1 MFKSRLRVIALAGAL
16 LTAAPGILSAQSQ
29 EEAVAS
35 SEAVPVTDT
44 LSVHDGQSAV
54 ERLKAKVDSLR
65 QALAESPERRRQG
78 VARRLA
84 TADSLHRAYDFTSA
98 VGMLRDVLAD
108 ADSSQASAVEEVL
121 LRSREGLRMTG
132 AVAQLRVTARG
143 RISKEEF
150 FQLYPE
156 AEDETGYHSLSPD
169 GRTLYF
175 SSKDITGAGGY
186 DLFVSHR
193 DRSSGG
199 WSAPVNMGLP
209 YSSPF
214 NDLLYAD
221 TGDGE
226 HSVLVS
232 DRGCPSD
239 SLFIYV
245 LAYDPL
251 PQKRAV
257 NDARV
262 LRTLAGLQPAR
273 RMPAPAPGRNSRT
286 GVDMSAY
293 TARTAAV
300 RALRD
305 SVTICNNE
313 LDALREGLA
322 EIPEEKQ
329 EGYLA
334 GLLAK
339 ELGLENLKKR
349 LEEATRVLQDIEQNF
364 LAGGMGQNRPRPQA
378 QPAPSDSLAVPVLM
392 LVTEDGDSFMEME
405 ESGARTR
412 ILPEGSFGDYIVYP
426 PVPSFKVT
434 VFIPDGSE
442 LPEFAMTV
450 MRLHSRTPIPSRK
463 TEDGTLY
470 TAGPFNYRLKAESLR
485 MALQATGVAKVSLT
499 ED

>member
-1 MFKSRLRVIALAGAL
+1 MALAGAL
-16 LTAAPGILSAQSQ
+16 LSAAPGILSAQSQ
-29 EEAVAS
+29 EES
-35 SEAVPVTDT
+35 GTSFEAAPVTDT
-44 LSVHDGQSAV
+44 LTVNDGLSAV

-65 QALAESPERRRQG
+65 QALAESPERRRQW

-98 VGMLRDVLAD
+98 VGILRDALAD
-108 ADSSQASAVEEVL
+108 ADSSQVHSVEEIL

-132 AVAQLRVTARG
+132 AVAQLHVTARG
-143 RISKEEF
+143 RISREDF

-156 AEDETGYHSLSPD
+156 AEGETGYHSMSPD
-169 GRTLYF
+169 GHSLYF

-186 DLFVSHR
+186 DLYVSHR

-232 DRGCPSD
+232 DRGCPAD

-257 NDARV
+257 NDARA

-273 RMPAPAPGRNSRT
+273 LLPAPPPDRNSRT

-305 SVTICNNE
+305 SVTVFSSE

-329 EGYLA
+329 EGYIA
-334 GLLAK
+334 GLLVK
-339 ELGLENLKKR
+339 ELGLENMRKR
-349 LEEATRVLQDIEQNF
+349 LEEASRVLQDIEIEF
-364 LAGGMGQNRPRPQA
+364 LAGGMGQNRPQPQT
-378 QPAPSDSLAVPVLM
+378 QTAPSDSVSVPVIM
-392 LVTEDGDSFMEME
+392 LVTEDGDSFMEIE
-405 ESGARTR
+405 ESGTRTR

-426 PVPSFKVT
+426 PAPAFRVT
-434 VFIPDGSE
+434 AFIPNGSE
-442 LPEFAMTV
+442 LPEFASTV
-450 MRLHSRTPIPSRK
+450 MHLYSGKSVPASRAEGGKHYAS
-463 TEDGTLY
+463 
-470 TAGPFNYRLKAESLR
+470 GPFHDRLKAESLR
-485 MALQATGVAKVSLT
+485 MALLATGVVEVSLT

>member
-1 MFKSRLRVIALAGAL
+1 MYKSLLRVIALAGAL
-16 LTAAPGILSAQSQ
+16 LTAVPGFLSAQSL
-29 EEAVAS
+29 EEGGTS
-35 SEAVPVTDT
+35 FEAAPVTDT
-44 LSVHDGQSAV
+44 ISVHDGQSAV

-98 VGMLRDVLAD
+98 VGILREVLAD
-108 ADSSQASAVEEVL
+108 ADSAQARTVEEVL
-121 LRSREGLRMTG
+121 LRSREGLRMSG
-132 AVAQLRVTARG
+132 SVAQLRVTARA
-143 RISKEEF
+143 RISKEDF

-156 AEDETGYHSLSPD
+156 AEDETGYHSMSPD

-193 DRSSGG
+193 DRTSGG

-257 NDARV
+257 NDARA

-273 RMPAPAPGRNSRT
+273 RLPAPAPERNPRT
-286 GVDMSAY
+286 GTDMSAY

-305 SVTICNNE
+305 SVTTCNNE

-322 EIPEEKQ
+322 EVPEEKQ
-329 EGYLA
+329 EGYLS
-334 GLLAK
+334 GLHIK
-339 ELGLENLKKR
+339 EQLLENLRKR
-349 LEEATRVLQDIEQNF
+349 LEEATRVLQDIEQSF
-364 LAGGMGQNRPRPQA
+364 LAGGMEQNRPRPQTQA
-378 QPAPSDSLAVPVLM
+378 SPSDSLAVPVLM
-392 LVTEDGDSFMEME
+392 LVSEDGDSFMEIE

-426 PVPSFKVT
+426 PAPAFKVT
-434 VFIPDGSE
+434 AFIPEGSE
-442 LPEFAMTV
+442 LPEFATTV
-450 MRLHSRTPIPSRK
+450 MRIYSRNPAPSRK

-470 TAGPFNYRLKAESLR
+470 TAGPINDRLKAESLR
-485 MALQATGVAKVSLT
+485 MALLATGVAEVSLT
-499 ED
+499 DD